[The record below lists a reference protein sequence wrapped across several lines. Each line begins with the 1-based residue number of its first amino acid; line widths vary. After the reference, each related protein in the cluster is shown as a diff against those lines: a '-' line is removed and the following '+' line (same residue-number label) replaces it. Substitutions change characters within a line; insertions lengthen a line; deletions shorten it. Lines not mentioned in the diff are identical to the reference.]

1 MNVNAK
7 GRPAG
12 RPYLQRTTRLIA
24 ALLALLGVQ
33 PSAALVVYRIGGEG
47 LSPPAEV
54 EAGAEFRQLSW
65 ADLDKN
71 LGGESFGLVLSEQ
84 ITPFF
89 YNESDNM
96 ATTLNGVGGNFQ
108 HGAYNGFEDVGD
120 ELRMVTD
127 GDPTTFFLETR
138 PREHAH
144 NFYGTAFFFD
154 LGGDFAT
161 HLIRFIPQ
169 AGSERSVAHVIV
181 AAQTEAGGGVDEIE
195 FVGTSALNRSLR
207 DPKEKKGIELKVV
220 AEIRE
225 NKNPQLDIELDGTPI
240 RYLMI
245 HVMPQNEIWDL
256 AELEVYGGGFQ
267 GSASYQSNVLDLGE
281 FANLGWVRWRGQQ
294 DEGAQVE
301 VRSRAGGDE
310 TPLVYWR
317 KTFRGDEQVPFGE
330 DGKLLTR
337 KSYGRLGPIVRGAI
351 TDDTAQW
358 ELWSSP
364 YEFAD
369 SAGVALRATRS
380 HRYVQFGIEFK
391 SFGQAGGQLAY
402 LEFAVS
408 PRLVTSL
415 VGEVDPWRAAV
426 AEERTFT
433 YALRPIIEPD
443 DQGFDGLDLRLVG
456 GRIVGVEAVRLSG
469 APVADFSAVAED
481 AGVVLGFPRLDV
493 ARSGEL
499 LEVDLRAEIFR
510 FGASFE
516 GRVIDSTEPE
526 EIGQL
531 VAAGEA
537 NELVDGNQLSVQA
550 LTLDDKVLGVVSLSA
565 AAFTPNGDQINDQ
578 VEIAY
583 ELLKVTEPVSVE
595 VLVRDLSGRLV
606 RRVYSDVDGAGRHP
620 RQWDGRDE
628 AGQQVAPGL
637 YICQVEVES
646 GGQRQVQMRPIAV
659 AY

>member
-1 MNVNAK
+1 MVK
-7 GRPAG
+7 K
-12 RPYLQRTTRLIA
+12 LQRTTWLIA
-24 ALLALLGVQ
+24 VLLALLGVQ
-33 PSAALVVYRIGGEG
+33 PSAALIVYRIGGES
-47 LSPPAEV
+47 LPPPAEV
-54 EAGAEFRQLSW
+54 DAGAEFRQLSW

-71 LGGESFGLVLSEQ
+71 LGGESFGLALTEQ

-89 YNESDNM
+89 YNAGDNM
-96 ATTLNGVGGNFQ
+96 ATTLSGVSGNFQ

-120 ELRMVTD
+120 ELKLVID

-144 NFYGTAFFFD
+144 TFRGTAFFFD

-161 HLIRFIPQ
+161 RLIRFVPQ
-169 AGSERSVAHVIV
+169 VGSERSVAHVIV
-181 AAQTEAGGGVDEIE
+181 AAQTDAGGGVDQIE
-195 FVGTSALNRSLR
+195 FVGASALNRSLG
-207 DPKEKKGIELKVV
+207 EASQKKGIKLQIV

-225 NKNPQLDIELDGTPI
+225 NKDPQLDIELDGTPI

-267 GSASYQSNVLDLGE
+267 GSASYQSNVLDIGE
-281 FANLGWVRWRGQQ
+281 FANLGWVRWGGRQ
-294 DEGAQVE
+294 DEGAHVE
-301 VRSRAGGDE
+301 IRSRAGADE

-317 KTFRGDEQVPFGE
+317 NTFRGDEQVPFGE

-337 KSYGRLGPIVRGAI
+337 KTYGRLGPIMRGAI

-364 YEFAD
+364 YDFAD
-369 SAGVALRATRS
+369 SMGVALRATRS
-380 HRYVQFGIEFK
+380 HRYVQFRIAFS
-391 SFGQAGGQLAY
+391 SFGQAGGQLGY

-408 PRLVTSL
+408 PRLVTGL
-415 VGEVDPWRAAV
+415 VGEVDPWQATV

-433 YALRPIIEPD
+433 YAVRPTIEPD

-469 APVADFSAVAED
+469 EPVVDFSAVAGD

-493 ARSGEL
+493 ERSGEL
-499 LEVDLRAEIFR
+499 LEVDVLAEIFR
-510 FGASFE
+510 FGAVFE
-516 GRVIDSTEPE
+516 GRVIDSAAPG

-537 NELVDGNQLSVQA
+537 NELVDGNQLLVQA
-550 LTLDDKVLGVVSLSA
+550 RTLDDKVLGAVSLSTE
-565 AAFTPNGDQINDQ
+565 AFTPNGDQINDQ

-583 ELLKVTEPVSVE
+583 ELLKVTEPVPVE

-606 RRVYSDVDGAGRHP
+606 RRVYADADGAGRHP

-646 GGQRQVQMRPIAV
+646 DGQRQMQMRPIAV

>member
-71 LGGESFGLVLSEQ
+71 LGGESFGLVLNEQ

-301 VRSRAGGDE
+301 VRSRAGADE

-369 SAGVALRATRS
+369 SARVALRATRS

-391 SFGQAGGQLAY
+391 SFGQAGGQLDY

-433 YALRPIIEPD
+433 YALRPTIEPG

-456 GRIVGVEAVRLSG
+456 GQIGGVEAVRLSG

-578 VEIAY
+578 VEITY

-606 RRVYSDVDGAGRHP
+606 RRVYADVDGAGRHP

>member
-1 MNVNAK
+1 MK
-7 GRPAG
+7 KS
-12 RPYLQRTTRLIA
+12 QRTTWLIA
-24 ALLALLGVQ
+24 SLLALLGSQ
-33 PSAALVVYRIGGEG
+33 PSAALVVYRIGGES
-47 LSPPAEV
+47 LPPPVEV

-71 LGGESFGLVLSEQ
+71 IGGESFGLALTEQ
-84 ITPFF
+84 IKPFF

-120 ELRMVTD
+120 ELRLVTD

-138 PREHAH
+138 PMEHAH
-144 NFYGTAFFFD
+144 TFRGTAFFFD

-161 HLIRFIPQ
+161 RLVRFVPQ
-169 AGSERSVAHVIV
+169 VGSERSVAHVVV
-181 AAQTEAGGGVDEIE
+181 AAQTDAGGGVDEIE
-195 FVGTSALNRSLR
+195 FVGASALRRSLGEA
-207 DPKEKKGIELKVV
+207 DQKKGIELQVV

-225 NKNPQLDIELDGTPI
+225 NKNPQLDIALDGTPI

-245 HVMPQNEIWDL
+245 HVMPQSDIWDL

-281 FANLGWVRWRGQQ
+281 FANLGWVRWQGRQ

-301 VRSRAGGDE
+301 IRSRAGGDE

-337 KSYGRLGPIVRGAI
+337 KTYGRLGPIVRGAI

-369 SAGVALRATRS
+369 SAGVTLRATRS
-380 HRYVQFGIEFK
+380 HRYVQFGVEFK
-391 SFGQAGGQLAY
+391 SFGQAGGQLDY

-408 PRLVTSL
+408 PRLVTGL
-415 VGEVDPWRAAV
+415 VGEIDPWQAAV

-433 YALRPIIEPD
+433 YAVRPTIEPG

-456 GRIVGVEAVRLSG
+456 GRIAAVEAVRLSG
-469 APVADFSAVAED
+469 EPVADFAAAAEEV
-481 AGVVLGFPRLDV
+481 GVVLSFPRLDV
-493 ARSGEL
+493 ERSGEL
-499 LEVDLRAEIFR
+499 LEVDVRAEIFR
-510 FGASFE
+510 FGAIFA
-516 GRVIDSTEPE
+516 GRAIDSTAPG

-537 NELVDGNQLSVQA
+537 NELVDGNQLLVQA
-550 LTLDDKVLGVVSLSA
+550 MTLDAKVLGAVSLSTG
-565 AAFTPNGDQINDQ
+565 AFTPNGDQLNDR

-583 ELLKVTEPVSVE
+583 ELFKVTEPVEVE
-595 VLVRDLSGRLV
+595 VLVRDLRGRLV
-606 RRVYSDVDGAGRHP
+606 RRVYADADGAGRHP

-637 YICQVEVES
+637 YICQVAVES

>member
-1 MNVNAK
+1 MK
-7 GRPAG
+7 K
-12 RPYLQRTTRLIA
+12 LQRTTRLSSPKTTWLIA

-33 PSAALVVYRIGGEG
+33 PSAALIVYRIGGES
-47 LSPPAEV
+47 LPPPVEV

-71 LGGESFGLVLSEQ
+71 LGGESFGLALTEQ

-96 ATTLNGVGGNFQ
+96 ATTLSGVSGNFQ

-120 ELRMVTD
+120 ELSLVID
-127 GDPTTFFLETR
+127 GDPETFFLETR

-144 NFYGTAFFFD
+144 TFRGTALFFD

-161 HLIRFIPQ
+161 RLVRFVPKV
-169 AGSERSVAHVIV
+169 GSERSVAHVIV
-181 AAQTEAGGGVDEIE
+181 AAQTDAGGGVDQIE
-195 FVGTSALNRSLR
+195 FVGASALNRSLR
-207 DPKEKKGIELKVV
+207 EADSKKGIELKVV
-220 AEIRE
+220 AEILE

-245 HVMPQNEIWDL
+245 HVMPQDKIWDL

-267 GSASYQSNVLDLGE
+267 GSASYQSNVLDIGE
-281 FANLGWVRWRGQQ
+281 FANLGWVRWGGRQ

-301 VRSRAGGDE
+301 IRSRAGGDE

-317 KTFRGDEQVPFGE
+317 NTFRGDEQVPFGE

-337 KSYGRLGPIVRGAI
+337 KTYGRLGPIMRGAI

-380 HRYVQFGIEFK
+380 HRYVQFRIAFS
-391 SFGQAGGQLAY
+391 SFGQAGGQLGY

-408 PRLVTSL
+408 PRLVTGL
-415 VGEVDPWRAAV
+415 VGEIDPWQAAV

-433 YALRPIIEPD
+433 YAVRPTIEPA

-469 APVADFSAVAED
+469 EPVADFSAVAED

-493 ARSGEL
+493 ERSGEL
-499 LEVDLRAEIFR
+499 LEVDVRAEIFR
-510 FGASFE
+510 FGAIFE
-516 GRVIDSTEPE
+516 GRVIDSTAPG
-526 EIGQL
+526 EIGQI

-537 NELVDGNQLSVQA
+537 NELVDGNQLLVQA
-550 LTLDDKVLGVVSLSA
+550 MTLDDKVLGAVSLSTE
-565 AAFTPNGDQINDQ
+565 AFTPNGDQINDQ

-583 ELLKVTEPVSVE
+583 ELLKVTEPVPVE

-606 RRVYSDVDGAGRHP
+606 RRVYADVDVAGRHP
-620 RQWDGRDE
+620 HQWDGRDE

>member
-1 MNVNAK
+1 MK
-7 GRPAG
+7 K
-12 RPYLQRTTRLIA
+12 LQRTTRLIA
-24 ALLALLGVQ
+24 ALLALLGGQ
-33 PSAALVVYRIGGEG
+33 PSAALVVYRIGGAS
-47 LSPPAEV
+47 LPPPAEV

-65 ADLDKN
+65 AGLDKN
-71 LGGESFGLVLSEQ
+71 LGGESFGLALGEQ

-89 YNESDNM
+89 YNERDNM
-96 ATTLNGVGGNFQ
+96 ATSLSGVGGNFQ

-120 ELRMVTD
+120 ELRVVTD

-144 NFYGTAFFFD
+144 TFRGTAFFFD

-161 HLIRFIPQ
+161 RLIRFVPPV
-169 AGSERSVAHVIV
+169 GSERSVAHVIV
-181 AAQTEAGGGVDEIE
+181 AAQTEAGGGIDEIE
-195 FVGTSALNRSLR
+195 FVGASALSRSLR
-207 DPKEKKGIELKVV
+207 EADQKKGIELQVV

-245 HVMPQNEIWDL
+245 HVMPQDEIWDL

-281 FANLGWVRWRGQQ
+281 FANLGWVRWGGRQ
-294 DEGAQVE
+294 DEGARVE
-301 VRSRAGGDE
+301 ISSHAGADE

-337 KSYGRLGPIVRGAI
+337 KSYGRLGPIARGAI

-391 SFGQAGGQLAY
+391 SFGRAGGQLDY

-408 PRLVTSL
+408 PRLVTGL
-415 VGEVDPWRAAV
+415 VGEVNPWRAAV

-433 YALRPIIEPD
+433 YALRPTIEPGD
-443 DQGFDGLDLRLVG
+443 KGFDGLDLRLVG
-456 GRIVGVEAVRLSG
+456 GRIAGVEAVRLSG
-469 APVADFSAVAED
+469 ISVADFRAVAED

-493 ARSGEL
+493 ARSREL
-499 LEVDLRAEIFR
+499 LEVDVRAEIFR
-510 FGASFE
+510 YGAIFA
-516 GRVIDSTEPE
+516 GRVIDSTKPA

-550 LTLDDKVLGVVSLSA
+550 MTLDDKVLGAVSLST

-583 ELLKVTEPVSVE
+583 ELLKVTEPVPVR
-595 VLVRDLSGRLV
+595 VRVRDLSGRLV
-606 RRVYSDVDGAGRHP
+606 RRVYAGADGAGRHP
-620 RQWDGRDE
+620 RRWDGRGE
-628 AGQQVAPGL
+628 AGQPVAPGL
-637 YICQVEVES
+637 YLCQVEVES
-646 GGQRQVQMRPIAV
+646 GGERQVHIRPIAV
-659 AY
+659 VY

>member
-1 MNVNAK
+1 MK
-7 GRPAG
+7 K
-12 RPYLQRTTRLIA
+12 LQRTTWFIAVLLI
-24 ALLALLGVQ
+24 LVGVQ
-33 PSAALVVYRIGGEG
+33 PSAALVVYRIGGES
-47 LSPPAEV
+47 LPPPAEV

-71 LGGESFGLVLSEQ
+71 LGGESFGLALTEQ

-96 ATTLNGVGGNFQ
+96 ATTLSGVSGNFQ

-120 ELRMVTD
+120 ELSLVID
-127 GDPTTFFLETR
+127 GDLETFFLETR

-144 NFYGTAFFFD
+144 TFRGTALFFD

-161 HLIRFIPQ
+161 RLVRFVPKV
-169 AGSERSVAHVIV
+169 GSERSVAHVIV
-181 AAQTEAGGGVDEIE
+181 AAQTDAGGGVDQIE
-195 FVGTSALNRSLR
+195 FVGASALNRSLGEA
-207 DPKEKKGIELKVV
+207 KQKKGIELKVV
-220 AEIRE
+220 AEILE
-225 NKNPQLDIELDGTPI
+225 NKNSQLDIELDGTPI

-245 HVMPQNEIWDL
+245 HVMPQDKIWDL

-281 FANLGWVRWRGQQ
+281 FANLGWVRWGGRQ

-301 VRSRAGGDE
+301 IRSRVGGDE

-337 KSYGRLGPIVRGAI
+337 KTYGRLGPIMRGAI

-364 YEFAD
+364 YEFAE

-380 HRYVQFGIEFK
+380 HRYVQFRIAFS
-391 SFGQAGGQLAY
+391 SFGQAGGQLGY

-408 PRLVTSL
+408 PRLVTGL
-415 VGEVDPWRAAV
+415 VGEIDPWQAAV

-433 YALRPIIEPD
+433 YALRPTIEPG

-469 APVADFSAVAED
+469 EPVADFSAVAEE
-481 AGVVLGFPRLDV
+481 AGRSLGLPSTRCRAQRRA
-493 ARSGEL
+493 ARSGC
-499 LEVDLRAEIFR
+499 AC
-510 FGASFE
+510 
-516 GRVIDSTEPE
+516 
-526 EIGQL
+526 
-531 VAAGEA
+531 
-537 NELVDGNQLSVQA
+537 GNFPLWCN
-550 LTLDDKVLGVVSLSA
+550 
-565 AAFTPNGDQINDQ
+565 F
-578 VEIAY
+578 
-583 ELLKVTEPVSVE
+583 
-595 VLVRDLSGRLV
+595 
-606 RRVYSDVDGAGRHP
+606 
-620 RQWDGRDE
+620 
-628 AGQQVAPGL
+628 
-637 YICQVEVES
+637 
-646 GGQRQVQMRPIAV
+646 
-659 AY
+659 

>member
-1 MNVNAK
+1 MK
-7 GRPAG
+7 K
-12 RPYLQRTTRLIA
+12 LQRTTRLRSPKTTWLIA

-33 PSAALVVYRIGGEG
+33 PSAALVVYRIGGES
-47 LSPPAEV
+47 LPPPAEV
-54 EAGAEFRQLSW
+54 DAGAEFRQLSW
-65 ADLDKN
+65 ADLDKD
-71 LGGESFGLVLSEQ
+71 LGGESFGLALTEQ

-89 YNESDNM
+89 YNASDNM
-96 ATTLNGVGGNFQ
+96 ATTLSGVSGNFQ

-120 ELRMVTD
+120 ELSLVID

-144 NFYGTAFFFD
+144 TFLGTALFFD

-161 HLIRFIPQ
+161 RLVRFVPKV
-169 AGSERSVAHVIV
+169 GSERSVAHVIV
-181 AAQTEAGGGVDEIE
+181 AAQTDAGGGVDQIE
-195 FVGTSALNRSLR
+195 FVGASALNRSMR
-207 DPKEKKGIELKVV
+207 EAKQKKGIELKVI
-220 AEIRE
+220 AEILE

-245 HVMPQNEIWDL
+245 HVMPQDKIWDL

-267 GSASYQSNVLDLGE
+267 GSASYQSNVLDIGE
-281 FANLGWVRWRGQQ
+281 FANLGWVRWGGRQ

-301 VRSRAGGDE
+301 IRSRAGGDE

-317 KTFRGDEQVPFGE
+317 NTFRGDEQVPFGE

-337 KSYGRLGPIVRGAI
+337 KTYGRLGPIMRGAI

-380 HRYVQFGIEFK
+380 HRYVQFRIAFS
-391 SFGQAGGQLAY
+391 SFGQAGGQLGY

-408 PRLVTSL
+408 PRLVTGL
-415 VGEVDPWRAAV
+415 VGEIDPWQAAV

-433 YALRPIIEPD
+433 YAVRPTIEPG

-469 APVADFSAVAED
+469 EPVADFSAVAEE

-493 ARSGEL
+493 ERSGEL
-499 LEVDLRAEIFR
+499 LEVDVRAEIFR
-510 FGASFE
+510 FGAIFA
-516 GRVIDSTEPE
+516 GRVIDSTAPG

-537 NELVDGNQLSVQA
+537 NELVDGNQLLVQA
-550 LTLDDKVLGVVSLSA
+550 MTLDDKVLGAVSLSTE
-565 AAFTPNGDQINDQ
+565 AFTPNGDQINDQ

-583 ELLKVTEPVSVE
+583 ELLKVTEPVPVE

-606 RRVYSDVDGAGRHP
+606 RRVYADVDGAGRHP
-620 RQWDGRDE
+620 HQWDGRDE

>member
-1 MNVNAK
+1 MNVNMK

-12 RPYLQRTTRLIA
+12 RPYLQRTTWLIA
-24 ALLALLGVQ
+24 VLLALLGVQ

-47 LSPPAEV
+47 LPPPAEV
-54 EAGAEFRQLSW
+54 EAGAEFHQLSW

-71 LGGESFGLVLSEQ
+71 LGGQSFGLALSEQ

-89 YNESDNM
+89 YNEGDNM
-96 ATTLNGVGGNFQ
+96 ATTLSGVSGNFQ
-108 HGAYNGFEDVGD
+108 HGAYNGFENVGD
-120 ELRMVTD
+120 ELRLVID

-144 NFYGTAFFFD
+144 NFHGTALFFD

-161 HLIRFIPQ
+161 RLVRFIPQ

-195 FVGTSALNRSLR
+195 FVGTSALNRSL
-207 DPKEKKGIELKVV
+207 DPKQQKGIELKVV
-220 AEIRE
+220 AEILE
-225 NKNPQLDIELDGTPI
+225 NKDPQLDIELDGTPI

-281 FANLGWVRWRGQQ
+281 FANLGWVRWGGRR

-301 VRSRAGGDE
+301 IRSRVGGDE

-337 KSYGRLGPIVRGAI
+337 KTYGRLGPIVRGAI

-380 HRYVQFGIEFK
+380 HRYVQFGIAFK
-391 SFGQAGGQLAY
+391 SFGQAGGQFGY

-408 PRLVTSL
+408 PRLVTGL
-415 VGEVDPWRAAV
+415 VGEVDPWQAAV

-433 YALRPIIEPD
+433 YALRPTIEPG
-443 DQGFDGLDLRLVG
+443 DQGFDGLDLSLVG

-481 AGVVLGFPRLDV
+481 AGVMLGFPRLDV

-510 FGASFE
+510 FGAIFE
-516 GRVIDSTEPE
+516 GRVIDSTAPG

-537 NELVDGNQLSVQA
+537 SELVDGNQLSVQA
-550 LTLDDKVLGVVSLSA
+550 MTLNDRVLGAVSLSA

-606 RRVYSDVDGAGRHP
+606 RRVYSDADGAGRHP

>member
-1 MNVNAK
+1 MK
-7 GRPAG
+7 K
-12 RPYLQRTTRLIA
+12 LQRTTRLSSPKTTWLIA
-24 ALLALLGVQ
+24 ALLTLLGVQ
-33 PSAALVVYRIGGEG
+33 PSVALVVYRIGGES
-47 LSPPAEV
+47 LPPPAEV
-54 EAGAEFRQLSW
+54 DAGAEFRQLSW
-65 ADLDKN
+65 ADLDRD
-71 LGGESFGLVLSEQ
+71 LGGESFGLALTEQ

-96 ATTLNGVGGNFQ
+96 ATTLSGVSGNFQ

-120 ELRMVTD
+120 ELSLVID
-127 GDPTTFFLETR
+127 GDPATFFLETR

-144 NFYGTAFFFD
+144 TFRGTALFFD

-161 HLIRFIPQ
+161 RLVRFVPKV
-169 AGSERSVAHVIV
+169 GSERSVAHVIV
-181 AAQTEAGGGVDEIE
+181 AAQTDAGGGVDQIE
-195 FVGTSALNRSLR
+195 FVGASALNRSMGEA
-207 DPKEKKGIELKVV
+207 KQKKGIELKVV
-220 AEIRE
+220 AEILE

-245 HVMPQNEIWDL
+245 HVMPQDKIWDL

-267 GSASYQSNVLDLGE
+267 GSASYQSNVLDIGE
-281 FANLGWVRWRGQQ
+281 FANLGWVRWGGRQ

-301 VRSRAGGDE
+301 IRSRAGGDE

-317 KTFRGDEQVPFGE
+317 NTFRGDEQVPFGE

-337 KSYGRLGPIVRGAI
+337 KTYGRLGPIMRGAI

-380 HRYVQFGIEFK
+380 HRYVQFRIAFS
-391 SFGQAGGQLAY
+391 SFGQAGGQLGY

-415 VGEVDPWRAAV
+415 VGEIDPWQAAV

-433 YALRPIIEPD
+433 YAVRSTIEPG

-469 APVADFSAVAED
+469 EPVADFSAVAEE

-493 ARSGEL
+493 ERSGEL
-499 LEVDLRAEIFR
+499 LEVDVRAEIFR
-510 FGASFE
+510 FGAIFE
-516 GRVIDSTEPE
+516 GRVIDSTAPG
-526 EIGQL
+526 EIGQI

-537 NELVDGNQLSVQA
+537 NELVDGNQLLVQA
-550 LTLDDKVLGVVSLSA
+550 RTLDDKVLGAVSLSTE
-565 AAFTPNGDQINDQ
+565 AFTPNGDQINDQ

-583 ELLKVTEPVSVE
+583 ELLKVTEPVPVE

-606 RRVYSDVDGAGRHP
+606 RRVYADVDGAGRHP
-620 RQWDGRDE
+620 HQWDGRDE

>member
-1 MNVNAK
+1 MEK
-7 GRPAG
+7 K
-12 RPYLQRTTRLIA
+12 LQLIA
-24 ALLALLGVQ
+24 VLLALLGGQ
-33 PSAALVVYRIGGEG
+33 PSAALVVYRIGGES
-47 LSPPAEV
+47 LPPPAEV

-65 ADLDKN
+65 SDLDRD
-71 LGGESFGLVLSEQ
+71 LGGESSGLALTEQ

-89 YNESDNM
+89 YEESDNM
-96 ATTLNGVGGNFQ
+96 ATTLSGVSGNFQ

-120 ELRMVTD
+120 ELRLVID

-144 NFYGTAFFFD
+144 TFRGTAFFFD

-161 HLIRFIPQ
+161 RLVRFVPQ

-181 AAQTEAGGGVDEIE
+181 AAQTDAGGGVEQIE
-195 FVGTSALNRSLR
+195 FVGASALNRSLR
-207 DPKEKKGIELKVV
+207 EADQKKSIDLQVV

-225 NKNPQLDIELDGTPI
+225 NKDPQLDIELDGTPI

-267 GSASYQSNVLDLGE
+267 GSASYQSNVLDIGE
-281 FANLGWVRWRGQQ
+281 FANLGWVRWGGRQ

-301 VRSRAGGDE
+301 IRSRAGADE

-337 KSYGRLGPIVRGAI
+337 KTYSRLGPIMRGAI

-369 SAGVALRATRS
+369 SAGVVLRATRS
-380 HRYVQFGIEFK
+380 HRYVQFRIAFS
-391 SFGQAGGQLAY
+391 SFGQAGGQLGY

-408 PRLVTSL
+408 PRLVTGL
-415 VGEVDPWRAAV
+415 VGEVDPWQAAV

-433 YALRPIIEPD
+433 YSLRPTIEPG

-469 APVADFSAVAED
+469 EPVADFNAVAED
-481 AGVVLGFPRLDV
+481 AGVVLGFPRLDI

-499 LEVDLRAEIFR
+499 LEVDVRAEIFR
-510 FGASFE
+510 FGAIFE
-516 GRVIDSTEPE
+516 GRVIDSTAPG

-537 NELVDGNQLSVQA
+537 NELVDGNQLLVQA
-550 LTLDDKVLGVVSLSA
+550 MALDNKVLGAVSLSTK
-565 AAFTPNGDQINDQ
+565 AFTPNGDQINDQ

-583 ELLKVTEPVSVE
+583 ELLKVTEPVPVE

-606 RRVYSDVDGAGRHP
+606 RRVYADVDGAGRHP
-620 RQWDGRDE
+620 HQWDGRDA

-646 GGQRQVQMRPIAV
+646 GGQHQVHIQPIAV